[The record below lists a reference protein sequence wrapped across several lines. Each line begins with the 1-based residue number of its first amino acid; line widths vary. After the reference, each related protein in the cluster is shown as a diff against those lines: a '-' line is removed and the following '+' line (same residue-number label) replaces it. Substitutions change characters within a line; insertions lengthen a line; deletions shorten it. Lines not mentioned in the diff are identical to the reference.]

1 MSLDISR
8 TIAPKSEQLNA
19 DDLIAGPRTITVTAV
34 KLVAEDQP
42 VAIHFAGDE
51 GKPYKPCKSMRRVL
65 VRAWGADGAQYV
77 GKSMTLFLDEQVRFG
92 GAAVG
97 GIRISHLSHIEKS
110 ITMALTATRA
120 TKKAYTVQA
129 MAAPVATTAETPDE
143 SADLVRAGDA
153 ASSDGVA
160 MYTAWLANLTA
171 EQKDVIKK
179 HHGRWSK
186 SAKAADSAM
195 AAAGD

>member
-1 MSLDISR
+1 MSLDLSK

-153 ASSDGVA
+153 ASSDGVK
-160 MYTAWLANLTA
+160 MYSAWLANLTP
-171 EQKDVIKK
+171 EQKDAIKQ
-179 HHGRWSK
+179 HHSQWSK
-186 SAKAADSAM
+186 SAKSADAAM